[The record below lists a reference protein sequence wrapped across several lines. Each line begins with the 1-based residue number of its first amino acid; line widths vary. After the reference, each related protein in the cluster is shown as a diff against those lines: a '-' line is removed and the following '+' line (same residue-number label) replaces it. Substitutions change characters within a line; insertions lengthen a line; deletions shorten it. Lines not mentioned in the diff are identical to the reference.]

1 MKKKKKKDLFKY
13 VDLADSILVHIRP
26 VEKGFCCAI
35 IQDDESKLTPEQNRL
50 ISTIGRGMIE
60 QAQNCPDE
68 VFEAGRIGLAKDRRI
83 N

>member
-1 MKKKKKKDLFKY
+1 MKKKKKNDFFIHIDLS
-13 VDLADSILVHIRP
+13 DSILIQIRP
-26 VEKGFCCAI
+26 AEKGFCCAI
-35 IQDDESKLTPEQNRL
+35 IHDDESKLTPEQNRL
-50 ISTIGRGMIE
+50 INTIGRGMIE

>member
-1 MKKKKKKDLFKY
+1 MKKKKKNDFFIHIDLS
-13 VDLADSILVHIRP
+13 DSILVQIRP
-26 VEKGFCCAI
+26 AEKGFCCAI
-35 IQDDESKLTPEQNRL
+35 IHDDESKLTPEQNRL
-50 ISTIGRGMIE
+50 INTIGRGMIE

>member
-1 MKKKKKKDLFKY
+1 MKKKKKNDFFIH
-13 VDLADSILVHIRP
+13 VDLSDSILVQIRP
-26 VEKGFCCAI
+26 AEKGFCCAI
-35 IQDDESKLTPEQNRL
+35 IHDDESKLTPEQNRL
-50 ISTIGRGMIE
+50 INTIGRGMIE

>member
-35 IQDDESKLTPEQNRL
+35 IQGDESKLTPEQNRL
-50 ISTIGRGMIE
+50 INTIGRGMIE

>member
-1 MKKKKKKDLFKY
+1 MKKKKKKDFFKHI
-13 VDLADSILVHIRP
+13 DLSDSILIQIRP
-26 VEKGFCCAI
+26 AEKGFCCAI

-50 ISTIGRGMIE
+50 INTIGRGMIE